1 MRLFAKGDRVTQ
13 PQYGAG
19 TITDVNE
26 QHTVIDFDEHG
37 SRTFVTSMVTLEAS
51 RTPAPPRGKSG
62 GRAKGARK
70 APRKRAAAAEAD
82 AGESSE

>member
-26 QHTVIDFDEHG
+26 HHTVIDFDEHG
-37 SRTFVTSMVTLEAS
+37 TRTFVTAMVTLEAS
-51 RTPAPPRGKSG
+51 QTPAPNRGKAS
-62 GRAKGARK
+62 GRARSAKK
-70 APRKRAAAAEAD
+70 APRKRAAAAGTD
-82 AGESSE
+82 AETPSS